1 MALHLHPLSEMKKF
15 FSNMSKKKANDPIVD
30 DELLNAAGAEPQEHT
45 LADEVEADLEDHLEE
60 GAVADT
66 DNMIENLQNQLA
78 EKDDRHL
85 RLYAEFE
92 NFKKRS
98 RREKLDLMDSAGS
111 KTIKAI
117 LPVLDDFDRAQKQAE
132 SDEATKQV
140 WDSGV
145 GLIVK
150 KLHKALEGQ
159 GLKKMSS
166 TGEDFNADLHEA
178 VTEIPSPDMA
188 GKVVDTIEAGYTLN
202 DKIIRHAK
210 VVVGK

>member
-1 MALHLHPLSEMKKF
+1 MKNPFK
-15 FSNMSKKKANDPIVD
+15 NMSKKNANEPIVD
-30 DELLNAAGAEPQEHT
+30 DELLNAAGAEPTEHT
-45 LADEVEADLEDHLEE
+45 LADEVEADLEEHLEA

-66 DNMIENLQNQLA
+66 DNMIDTLQA
-78 EKDDRHL
+78 EIAQRDDRHL

-98 RREKLDLMDSAGS
+98 RREKLELMDSAGS
-111 KTIKAI
+111 KTMKAI

-159 GLKKMSS
+159 GLKKM
-166 TGEDFNADLHEA
+166 TTDGEDFNADLHEA
-178 VTEIPSPDMA
+178 ITEIPSPELS